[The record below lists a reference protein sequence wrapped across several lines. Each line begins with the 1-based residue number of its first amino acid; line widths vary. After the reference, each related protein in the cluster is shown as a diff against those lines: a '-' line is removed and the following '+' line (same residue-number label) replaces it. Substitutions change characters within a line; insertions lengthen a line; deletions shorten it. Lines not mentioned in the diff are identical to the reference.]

1 MEGIRSVFMDQQ
13 THALKAIES
22 DSDPEVV
29 GVLFLIK
36 FSMEAKAR
44 CCPTS
49 GGCKDTLLPFNPGV
63 RELMHST
70 RILEDTA

>member
-22 DSDPEVV
+22 DPDSQVV

-44 CCPTS
+44 YCPTS
-49 GGCKDTLLPFNPGV
+49 GGCKVTLLLFNSGV

-70 RILEDTA
+70 RIPEDTA